1 MLLAIRSLP
10 AFPTCKILEVEGL
23 ETPIPTLPNCVIIIL
38 RDELFVPEAVLNCKS
53 LASPVYVV
61 DVILLRVAV
70 LYDGMPNSIP
80 DT

>member
-1 MLLAIRSLP
+1 MLFAMRSLP
-10 AFPTCKILEVEGL
+10 AFPTCNIFDGSVA
-23 ETPIPTLPNCVIIIL
+23 PIPTFPDFVIIIL
-38 RDELFVPEAVLNCKS
+38 RDELFAPEDVLNCKS

-70 LYDGMPNSIP
+70 LYVGIPNSIP